1 MITGLLWLDSL
12 TTAQE
17 ARQASSD
24 DCSRGCHCR
33 SSAGKQK
40 QGTAEKLT
48 RTSVDVRKRTR
59 PSDKPESGIGIGI
72 LWQTF
77 PPPTVSDNLPKVGMK
92 HKLSTR
98 RKYPTVPPH
107 DNPEK
112 AWEVLCLP
120 AITQLSL

>member
-40 QGTAEKLT
+40 QVGVAKAGLQQIRQEK
-48 RTSVDVRKRTR
+48 
-59 PSDKPESGIGIGI
+59 G
-72 LWQTF
+72 
-77 PPPTVSDNLPKVGMK
+77 
-92 HKLSTR
+92 H
-98 RKYPTVPPH
+98 
-107 DNPEK
+107 
-112 AWEVLCLP
+112 
-120 AITQLSL
+120 